1 MVMQS
6 YPMPTEIKKPDEPKS
21 SSNRGINIALIL
33 TLVLSIMLLIGALFF
48 VPHDNFSPTM
58 SPEGSGLGVPMP
70 NTAGIPPGTKG
81 EVINKPTPERN
92 DNKSYLLNQQV
103 QGDTISP
110 VGPGG
115 FSKMQH

>member
-6 YPMPTEIKKPDEPKS
+6 YPMPTEIKKPDESKS

-33 TLVLSIMLLIGALFF
+33 TLVLSIVLLIGALLF
-48 VPHDNFSPTM
+48 VPHDNFSPAM
-58 SPEGSGLGVPMP
+58 SPEGSGTGVR
-70 NTAGIPPGTKG
+70 TTDTTTIPDGTKG
-81 EVINKPTPERN
+81 AVINKSTPESK

-115 FSKMQH
+115 FSKVQH